1 MNQRVLMVEDDAAI
15 GAMVVNVLRLEGI
28 EVTVVGH
35 GREALEALRTQ
46 QYETAILD
54 VMLPDMDG
62 ISIMRAIRQDP
73 LTASIFVVILTA
85 KTDDATT
92 WEGWKAGCDYYMT
105 KPFDPVDLVSVIRRL
120 QPPPPTDSSPP
131 GLLGEA

>member
-15 GAMVVNVLRLEGI
+15 GAMVVNALRLEGI
-28 EVTVVGH
+28 DVTVVGH

-73 LTASIFVVILTA
+73 LTASIFVVMLTA

-105 KPFDPVDLVSVIRRL
+105 KPFDPVDLVAILRRL
-120 QPPPPTDSSPP
+120 RPVSSHGTPSQVFF
-131 GLLGEA
+131 ER

>member
-46 QYETAILD
+46 RYETAILD

-73 LTASIFVVILTA
+73 LTASIFVVMLTA

-105 KPFDPVDLVSVIRRL
+105 KPFDPNDLVSVIRRL
-120 QPPPPTDSSPP
+120 QPRAPADDPPPGHP
-131 GLLGEA
+131 GEA

>member
-46 QYETAILD
+46 RYETAILD
-54 VMLPDMDG
+54 VMLPDIDG

-73 LTASIFVVILTA
+73 LTASIFVVMLTA

-105 KPFDPVDLVSVIRRL
+105 KPFDPADLVSVIRRL
-120 QPPPPTDSSPP
+120 QSPAPTESSPP
-131 GLLGEA
+131 DLLGEA